1 MRIRFRKS
9 TATNRTVAILVL
21 IGSMWPISIQANQ
34 LSYADLQ
41 DTVYK
46 ALGGDLDAI
55 YEIAKANCYEEVS
68 EPSLA
73 RCIAWAWVG
82 TYHNHSKSNS
92 LLSKVYGEVDLGKY
106 PKTVLAEG
114 ESTAKALH
122 QMIFGYELEILG

>member
-1 MRIRFRKS
+1 MNVRNPS
-9 TATNRTVAILVL
+9 TASDPDPCTDLGAGRTD
-21 IGSMWPISIQANQ
+21 NQ

-41 DTVYK
+41 DTVHR
-46 ALGGDLDAI
+46 ALDGDLDAI

-68 EPSLA
+68 EPSLV

-92 LLSKVYGEVDLGKY
+92 LLSKVYGEVDLGQY
-106 PKTVLAEG
+106 PKTILAEG